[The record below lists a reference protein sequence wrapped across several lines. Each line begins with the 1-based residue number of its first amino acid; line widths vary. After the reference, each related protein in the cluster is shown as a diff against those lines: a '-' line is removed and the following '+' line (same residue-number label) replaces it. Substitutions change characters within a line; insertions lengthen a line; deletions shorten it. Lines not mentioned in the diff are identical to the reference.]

1 MGKISMKTLGFY
13 MERKGDGWHEDSMFT
28 MGEMPVKC
36 IFGIQYF
43 RLV

>member
-1 MGKISMKTLGFY
+1 MGKISMTTLGFY
-13 MERKGDGWHEDSMFT
+13 MEGKGDECHEDSMFR
-28 MGEMPVKC
+28 MGEITIKC